1 MKKFFKYLFAFVF
14 SVGIISQSY
23 AENPK
28 SILKNFAKRAE
39 KHNVNGVLAL
49 IDGSY
54 KQVQLIGILKQDT
67 TQFLNELFCGKN
79 IKDDS
84 KFKCVGFNDIK
95 KCTFTGMKK
104 IKTPDINK
112 IYANAYF
119 KVETNAGE
127 VYKVQLFLVR
137 IQRSTDSLYRIAG
150 AVG

>member
-1 MKKFFKYLFAFVF
+1 MNKFFKYFFAFVF

-28 SILKNFAKRAE
+28 NILKNFAKRAE

-54 KQVQLIGILKQDT
+54 KQVQLIGMLKQDT
-67 TQFLNELFCGKN
+67 TQFLNELFCGHDV
-79 IKDDS
+79 KDAS
-84 KFKCVGFNDIK
+84 VFKCVAFNDIK
-95 KCTFTGMKK
+95 KCTLSSMKK

-112 IYANAYF
+112 IYANVYF
-119 KVETNAGE
+119 RVETNAGD
-127 VYKVQLFLVR
+127 VYKAQLFLVR
-137 IQRSTDSLYRIAG
+137 IQRSNDSLYRIAG